1 MKGKTVQFHLTK
13 GLDVL
18 GEHVRKQL
26 QKIDVYV
33 VVSYLSPAEFLKS
46 FEEGSADLYFAGYK
60 SDLGD
65 SADFLNSFI
74 KTDGQY
80 NVWNYKNSEA
90 DELVNTALTEMDPKK
105 RLKALHEVMKMV
117 VEDDVIGIPL
127 FEYDTLYGFAD
138 KISMQPRIDG
148 LIYFD
153 ELNVK

>member
-1 MKGKTVQFHLTK
+1 
-13 GLDVL
+13 
-18 GEHVRKQL
+18 
-26 QKIDVYV
+26 
-33 VVSYLSPAEFLKS
+33 
-46 FEEGSADLYFAGYK
+46 
-60 SDLGD
+60 
-65 SADFLNSFI
+65 
-74 KTDGQY
+74 
-80 NVWNYKNSEA
+80 
-90 DELVNTALTEMDPKK
+90 MDPKK